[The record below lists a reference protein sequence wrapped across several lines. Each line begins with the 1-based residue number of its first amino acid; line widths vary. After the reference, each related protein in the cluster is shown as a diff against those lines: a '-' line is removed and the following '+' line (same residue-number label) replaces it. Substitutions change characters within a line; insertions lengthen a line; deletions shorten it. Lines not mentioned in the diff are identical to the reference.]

1 MDSSN
6 GYRVLLFWRQ
16 LAWQELPN
24 VPERFTGL
32 IRYLHCTLRT
42 VLNNMSALLEDWI
55 ARGEDWIGSLHKLD
69 KSTMQQCFKVG
80 DEVSL
85 YNPKLASRRRS
96 VFPEGGPFD
105 RPSMP
110 RLRRQRPLLI
120 FFPEGV
126 QHLDL
131 LAPSRAVIRI
141 CGWCSWIDK

>member
-1 MDSSN
+1 MLEEWIAKQHRLIDLEKGEETAQLQDKMNTLSGKQCQSS
-6 GYRVLLFWRQ
+6 GLSLLHLEVDAVR
-16 LAWQELPN
+16 
-24 VPERFTGL
+24 
-32 IRYLHCTLRT
+32 
-42 VLNNMSALLEDWI
+42 SALFG
-55 ARGEDWIGSLHKLD
+55 RCCVSLHKLD
-69 KSTMQQCFKVG
+69 KGTMQQCFKVG